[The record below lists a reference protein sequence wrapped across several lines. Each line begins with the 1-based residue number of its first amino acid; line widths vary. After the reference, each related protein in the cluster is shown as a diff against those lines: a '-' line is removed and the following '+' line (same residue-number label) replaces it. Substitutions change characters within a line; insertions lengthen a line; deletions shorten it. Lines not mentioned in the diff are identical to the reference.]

1 MPSLTLAVVYKN
13 ACKAYQSSYNARMDA
28 LAHIGMDILTIMFF
42 AGLAGSAAV
51 VVLSFIEDFGE
62 LFNE

>member
-1 MPSLTLAVVYKN
+1 
-13 ACKAYQSSYNARMDA
+13 MDA